1 MSILRTGL
9 KVATVFAAGVGL
21 NVGVY
26 ILSDDLIDR
35 IEEYRRLHDIG
46 VASQEM
52 IERYKRHYDEAMD
65 NWMSCI
71 EERKEDAQK
80 LENRINYENELVSKV
95 ETLTKENE
103 DLKKL
108 LEEKPKSGKYKFDQ
122 PIMTLDELAEKVL
135 RGNKGGDNDDNNS

>member
-80 LENRINYENELVSKV
+80 LENRINYENELVSK
-95 ETLTKENE
+95 
-103 DLKKL
+103 
-108 LEEKPKSGKYKFDQ
+108 EEKPKSGKYKFDQ